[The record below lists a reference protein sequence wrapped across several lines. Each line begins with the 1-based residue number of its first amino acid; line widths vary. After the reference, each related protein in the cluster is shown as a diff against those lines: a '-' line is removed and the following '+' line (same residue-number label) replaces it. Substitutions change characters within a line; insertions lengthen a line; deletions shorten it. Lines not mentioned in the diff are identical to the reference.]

1 MSVIIKQVLEKKQ
14 LKVFIEFPNRLYAGV
29 PWFVPKIYI
38 DEMNTLS
45 PDRNPAFAFSEAAY
59 FLAYK
64 DSRIVG
70 RIAAIINKR
79 ANKKWNHNEVRYGWF
94 DFEDD
99 PEVSAA
105 LLEKVGE
112 FGRLRGMDTIVGPLG
127 FTDFDAEGMLV
138 EGFDQISTMALNF
151 NFPYYMQHMERMGYE
166 KTVDWLEYRITIPE
180 KLPDRIPR
188 VAKLVSERYGFHV
201 RKLTRK
207 EVQKEGYGHKIFDL
221 INECYGSLYNFTP
234 LDKKMI
240 DKYIG
245 TYLGFVDF
253 NLIAVVEDGQGQM
266 LGFGIMIPSIVQA
279 LRKCGGKLFPFGWIQ
294 VVRSMYF
301 NHEEGVELLLI
312 GVRPEYRNKGIL
324 AMIFNDLVPRLIE
337 QGFKWADSNAELET
351 NMSMRN
357 PWEMFDY
364 VQNKRR
370 RIYKKSLK

>member
-1 MSVIIKQVLEKKQ
+1 
-14 LKVFIEFPNRLYAGV
+14 
-29 PWFVPKIYI
+29 
-38 DEMNTLS
+38 
-45 PDRNPAFAFSEAAY
+45 
-59 FLAYK
+59 
-64 DSRIVG
+64 
-70 RIAAIINKR
+70 
-79 ANKKWNHNEVRYGWF
+79 
-94 DFEDD
+94 
-99 PEVSAA
+99 
-105 LLEKVGE
+105 
-112 FGRLRGMDTIVGPLG
+112 
-127 FTDFDAEGMLV
+127 
-138 EGFDQISTMALNF
+138 
-151 NFPYYMQHMERMGYE
+151 
-166 KTVDWLEYRITIPE
+166 
-180 KLPDRIPR
+180 
-188 VAKLVSERYGFHV
+188 
-201 RKLTRK
+201 
-207 EVQKEGYGHKIFDL
+207 
-221 INECYGSLYNFTP
+221 
-234 LDKKMI
+234 MI